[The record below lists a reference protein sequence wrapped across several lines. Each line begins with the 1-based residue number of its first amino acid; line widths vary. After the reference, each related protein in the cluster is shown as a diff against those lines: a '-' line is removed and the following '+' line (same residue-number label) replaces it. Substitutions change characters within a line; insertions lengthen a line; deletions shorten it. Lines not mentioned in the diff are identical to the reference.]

1 MRVGTGGD
9 VETAFGAMYAWER
22 LTFASSI
29 KLILNDTYLRLL
41 VVLRLYDSAPDL
53 NKPYIK
59 RPDTRTWCCTR
70 DCGGN
75 QMLTHIYITSV
86 THIGSLTF
94 TGHVYEVGPR
104 HLSPTS

>member
-1 MRVGTGGD
+1 MRVLHPRTGGD

-22 LTFASSI
+22 LTFARSI

-59 RPDTRTWCCTR
+59 RQDTRTWCCTR

-75 QMLTHIYITSV
+75 QMLTHIYIT
-86 THIGSLTF
+86 
-94 TGHVYEVGPR
+94 
-104 HLSPTS
+104 